1 MVQLTYSLDCL
12 GLDCT
17 LHIHTYAQFELGLH
31 ARERDFF
38 MTLPVICKKLVGIA
52 NNGATGHNTMV
63 RLPGIHGGDG
73 EEDDRRT
80 NLAMH

>member
-1 MVQLTYSLDCL
+1 M
-12 GLDCT
+12 
-17 LHIHTYAQFELGLH
+17 I
-31 ARERDFF
+31 
-38 MTLPVICKKLVGIA
+38 LPVICKKLVGIA

-63 RLPGIHGGDG
+63 RLPGIHGVSEG